1 MTKLRILVFAGLALV
16 MVCSCGPQKTAT
28 YPVTA
33 NPYLPLWEHMPDG
46 EPRVFEDPD
55 NPGKYRVY
63 VTGSHDVRFD
73 SYCGEDDRQ
82 WSAPVEDLSAWRDEG
97 PVFTYQENGTWST
110 MYAPDLVEVNRRDDG
125 TRKYYLYPHSLMHQP
140 MVAVGDRPD
149 GPFTVLN
156 VEAGQMLPGSVI
168 GFDPGVLVDPV
179 DDPSD
184 PDYNIGFRAYAAW
197 GIQRSS
203 STQLDQNTMYSPR
216 GGKTDYEFWLPS
228 QLTQL
233 LMSIPAGTKLSPE
246 MEQFRRWAN
255 MEGNDS
261 KIEFPAVAEGE
272 DLADFNFFE
281 ASSFR
286 KVGNKYIYLYSG
298 HSGPEYGLS
307 LSNACLRYAYADGP
321 QGPWKSGGVLV
332 DARGPVLSRD
342 GAHLETSFA
351 GNNTHG
357 SLAQINGQW
366 YIFYH
371 RAPRGFGFARQAM
384 VAPVCLEAD
393 EKPVSEGGQVRI
405 TAYDPYKGGFTT
417 KAADGLE
424 YVGAEVTS
432 EGFNMYGLD
441 PYNYYSAGYACYMSR
456 PETMQDSWDI
466 WDNRMDIT
474 GVTAGDIIGYKY
486 FGFDGLGKNNLG
498 LRPFEAFRSGS
509 SFNLF
514 LTRRTDKPFTV
525 SVWLDG
531 PWEGGAWNGR
541 KVAQVEVP
549 AGVAAGV
556 ERFTVS
562 LDKRVDALKG
572 KHALFLVAEGPAGEP
587 LCDVIGLGFTRKG
600 EEMEFPA
607 VPRVQFMAGGQLL
620 ETPEQPVRA
629 TDQNGILDYTLYELA
644 VQAGTDFSAI
654 EAVPTS
660 KEVKV
665 TRDEA
670 SRTIR
675 CTWKGVTKSY
685 RIP

>member
-1 MTKLRILVFAGLALV
+1 
-16 MVCSCGPQKTAT
+16 
-28 YPVTA
+28 
-33 NPYLPLWEHMPDG
+33 
-46 EPRVFEDPD
+46 
-55 NPGKYRVY
+55 
-63 VTGSHDVRFD
+63 
-73 SYCGEDDRQ
+73 
-82 WSAPVEDLSAWRDEG
+82 
-97 PVFTYQENGTWST
+97 
-110 MYAPDLVEVNRRDDG
+110 
-125 TRKYYLYPHSLMHQP
+125 
-140 MVAVGDRPD
+140 
-149 GPFTVLN
+149 
-156 VEAGQMLPGSVI
+156 
-168 GFDPGVLVDPV
+168 
-179 DDPSD
+179 
-184 PDYNIGFRAYAAW
+184 
-197 GIQRSS
+197 
-203 STQLDQNTMYSPR
+203 
-216 GGKTDYEFWLPS
+216 
-228 QLTQL
+228 
-233 LMSIPAGTKLSPE
+233 MSIPAGTKLSPE

-417 KAADGLE
+417 KAADGHE

-644 VQAGTDFSAI
+644 VPAGTDFSAI